1 MTKEFI
7 FSTDKGRVL
16 ITAENQAQAEQAL
29 RNSKKYTRAKFVGV
43 QIASE

>member
-1 MTKEFI
+1 MSKEYI
-7 FSTDKGRVL
+7 FQTDSGKVY
-16 ITAENQAQAEQAL
+16 IVAKTQEQAEQAL

>member
-1 MTKEFI
+1 MKQYI
-7 FSTDKGRVL
+7 FSTNLGRVL
-16 ITAENQAQAEQAL
+16 ITAKTQEQAEQAL